1 MTPVEEIKSRLD
13 IVEVIGSYL
22 RLKKSGANYS
32 ALCPFHSEK
41 TPSFF
46 VSPKLQIFKC
56 FGCGQAGDIF
66 KFVMLFE
73 RVEFGDAL
81 RMLAK
86 RAGVELQ
93 STSPELQ
100 TERKRMYEIC
110 ELSCRFFEKQMENEK
125 GKLAKEYLSKRGISE
140 ESIKKWRI
148 GWAPDVFGALVN
160 FLSNKGYKKSEI
172 LKAGVAIEG
181 EDKKIY
187 DRFRGRIM
195 FPVFDLSSQVIGF
208 GGRVF
213 LKEEGAK
220 YINTPNTILY
230 DKSKVLYGL
239 NFAKSEIRNKDF
251 ALLVEGYIDV
261 ILAHQIGFGNTV
273 SSSGTSLSQFQLDL
287 LYRFSENL
295 YLAFDMD
302 PGGFYATERGID
314 LAQLKGF
321 NIKIVQLPHGTDPG
335 DIISKDEK
343 EFKRLVE
350 SANSIMEFYFNI
362 AFSQYSLS
370 DLEDRK
376 KILKLLLPPIK
387 RIQNKVE
394 KSWWIGELSKR
405 LKVREEDL
413 YEQLNS
419 ISIEEKREEKEEV
432 MVPSKSRREMLEE
445 KLISLAIKQKELINS
460 VDEEIV
466 SFMSPP
472 AKEILSYLKGKEKE
486 LSAGARDLF
495 AVCQLRAELEEL
507 EKEMDFKE
515 WRICVLDLKKIG
527 MQEKLK
533 EIAEKIKEAE
543 TKKEEK
549 ELEELKKE
557 FAFFSQK
564 LSQLSQK

>member
-1 MTPVEEIKSRLD
+1 
-13 IVEVIGSYL
+13 
-22 RLKKSGANYS
+22 
-32 ALCPFHSEK
+32 
-41 TPSFF
+41 
-46 VSPKLQIFKC
+46 
-56 FGCGQAGDIF
+56 
-66 KFVMLFE
+66 
-73 RVEFGDAL
+73 
-81 RMLAK
+81 
-86 RAGVELQ
+86 
-93 STSPELQ
+93 
-100 TERKRMYEIC
+100 
-110 ELSCRFFEKQMENEK
+110 MENEK

-160 FLSNKGYKKSEI
+160 FLSKKGYKKSEI

-273 SSSGTSLSQFQLDL
+273 SSSGTSLSQVQLDL

-302 PGGFYATERGID
+302 PGGFSATERGID

-321 NIKIVQLPHGTDPG
+321 NIKIVQLPQGTDPG

-432 MVPSKSRREMLEE
+432 RVPSKSRREMLEE

>member
-302 PGGFYATERGID
+302 PGGFSATERGID